1 MLCARCDKPLKLGD
15 AEVYPIDGATGAGGL
30 VLLHP
35 LCPDQPRQRTA
46 RPTTYR
52 LSEE

>member
-1 MLCARCDKPLKLGD
+1 MLCARCDKPVTVGE

-35 LCPDQPRQRTA
+35 RCPDQQRRRPA
-46 RPTTYR
+46 RPATYR
-52 LSEE
+52 LREE